1 MNTNLSRISENV
13 LFSLLLTAVVGWTA
27 AQLVAGSQPDKAPAP
42 ANVMAAAHPVQH
54 S

>member
-1 MNTNLSRISENV
+1 MNTNISRISENV

-27 AQLVAGSQPDKAPAP
+27 AQVVAGSPATA
-42 ANVMAAAHPVQH
+42 ANAASVIAAAHPVQH